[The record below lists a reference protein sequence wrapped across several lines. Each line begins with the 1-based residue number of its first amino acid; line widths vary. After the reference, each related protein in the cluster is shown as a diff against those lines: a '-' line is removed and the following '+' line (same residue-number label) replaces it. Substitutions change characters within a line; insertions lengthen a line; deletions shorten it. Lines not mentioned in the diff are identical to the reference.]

1 MSDDSNWSNLEES
14 ETMVNRS
21 QTRWKTSS
29 DQRLNVSMSL
39 AAYTPNDDALALEQH
54 QPAWEML
61 VPHERTC
68 NIASS
73 SSVSVG
79 FEMVRRP
86 SNEPERM
93 RGDDTAG

>member
-1 MSDDSNWSNLEES
+1 
-14 ETMVNRS
+14 MVVDCLRKRW
-21 QTRWKTSS
+21 QTSF

-39 AAYTPNDDALALEQH
+39 AAHTPYDSTSALERY

-61 VPHERTC
+61 VPHEQTC

-73 SSVSVG
+73 SSVSVVC
-79 FEMVRRP
+79 EMVRRP
-86 SNEPERM
+86 SDEPERM

>member
-1 MSDDSNWSNLEES
+1 
-14 ETMVNRS
+14 
-21 QTRWKTSS
+21 
-29 DQRLNVSMSL
+29 MSL
-39 AAYTPNDDALALEQH
+39 AAYDDALALEQY

-73 SSVSVG
+73 SSSSVSVG

-86 SNEPERM
+86 SDEPDRM

>member
-1 MSDDSNWSNLEES
+1 MSP
-14 ETMVNRS
+14 
-21 QTRWKTSS
+21 K
-29 DQRLNVSMSL
+29 
-39 AAYTPNDDALALEQH
+39 AHTPYDDALALEQY
-54 QPAWEML
+54 QPAREML

-86 SNEPERM
+86 SDEPERM
-93 RGDDTAG
+93 RDHDTPG

>member
-1 MSDDSNWSNLEES
+1 
-14 ETMVNRS
+14 
-21 QTRWKTSS
+21 
-29 DQRLNVSMSL
+29 MSL
-39 AAYTPNDDALALEQH
+39 AAHIPNEDTLALEQY

-86 SNEPERM
+86 SDEPERM
-93 RGDDTAG
+93 RGDDKMG

>member
-1 MSDDSNWSNLEES
+1 MSDDSNLLSLGES
-14 ETMVNRS
+14 ETTMNWS
-21 QTRWKTSS
+21 QTRWQTSS

-39 AAYTPNDDALALEQH
+39 AAHTPYDH
-54 QPAWEML
+54 QTAWEML

-86 SNEPERM
+86 SDEPERM